1 MDTGSQATQMRP
13 LGQPPSPGGA
23 SALSPTRADHD
34 LPPFDAG
41 AARFDDGF
49 VPDWGVA
56 RDQLHL
62 HARTFA
68 FGSRFLSPARRDAV
82 TAAYAYCRVA
92 DDLVDGSAGAT
103 AETMTALDAWT
114 AELFEPRHPIAVAF
128 AVARRRYDIPL
139 KPVLDLLDGVRQDL
153 LPEWFATWDDLRAY
167 CYRVAG
173 TVGLIAAPI
182 FGCAAEDALTHAVD
196 LGIAMQLTN
205 ILRDVAE
212 DAALGRMYL
221 PLDDLARFGVS
232 PERLLAG
239 NPDGDITRLMR
250 FEIARARTYYRSGR
264 QGIPALCPSGRLT
277 TIAISHLYSRIL
289 ERIEAQDCDPF
300 FGRAHLSTR
309 RKLRAMPAITADFL
323 WLQVSSMTCARFR

>member
-1 MDTGSQATQMRP
+1 MF
-13 LGQPPSPGGA
+13 SPV
-23 SALSPTRADHD
+23 RAGVDI
-34 LPPFDAG
+34 PAFDAG
-41 AARFDDGF
+41 AAAFDDGYT
-49 VPDWGVA
+49 PDWAIA
-56 RDQLHL
+56 RDQLRL
-62 HARTFA
+62 HARTFF
-68 FGSRFLSPARRDAV
+68 FGSRFLSPARRNAV

-92 DDLVDGSAGAT
+92 DDLVDGAA
-103 AETMTALDAWT
+103 AETSAETAAALDDWER
-114 AELFEPRHPIAVAF
+114 ELFDPKHPIAIAF

-139 KPVLDLLDGVRQDL
+139 QPVLDLLDGMRQDL
-153 LPEWFATWDDLRAY
+153 MPEWFTTWDDLGAY

-182 FGCAAEDALTHAVD
+182 FGCASDDALPHAVD

-221 PLDDLARFGVS
+221 PLDDLARFGVT

-239 NPDGDITRLMR
+239 DPDGDITELMR
-250 FEIARARTYYRSGR
+250 FEIARARAYYRSGR

-289 ERIEAQDCDPF
+289 ERIEAQGCDPF
-300 FGRAHLSTR
+300 FGRAHLTTR

-323 WLQVSSMTCARFR
+323 WLQVSSMAWARFR